1 MARIS
6 ITLLMCGLILCAM
19 GSIPALCQETSKPNS
34 LPEQLPVYIVDFKQD
49 LRRADVARE
58 IGDLGAFTSGLIHL
72 RLLEIS
78 SVTVHRVQTAPACGE
93 SLTPAADQSQTPRP
107 QAALSGDFYIV
118 HGSIET
124 HLPDFVLNY
133 FVDKCESRKLLKVF
147 QDTQPFTLDHA
158 LEEITSSAHAIA
170 FKIEKAIPPTQV
182 AVEPFSGDSDQPDQ
196 KDIRTTARNEVVQAV
211 SQSSDY
217 KVVDTSGYVVGG
229 QITFLKDTR
238 PIRLF
243 SNAAIIRADIHINA
257 HGKTYPLKQVTGTS
271 DQLKKFYA
279 DVAEE
284 VVRNLPQVLLAEHLQ
299 LPDVVNHMK
308 SDALLTQ
315 ANQLLSQ
322 CSDTDRDC
330 PSAQDAIKLL
340 SAVTQQDPRAW
351 KVFVTLGR
359 AQMRAGKNVDA
370 VSSLVK
376 ASDLIK
382 TDNESGGHISTQ
394 DQVDALRLL
403 GDSYRN
409 IADYREAEA
418 TYDEALRIDSS
429 LPQLYGSKALALQFD
444 NKRPQALAT
453 IIQGLK
459 ISGQTA
465 TAQPLHDS
473 AKGVIRALQPGEF
486 DESEVSLDKA
496 FAEGVPVAN
505 EYALLVALKWE
516 HVFDIS
522 WTPENRMNARKELKK
537 ALDRGPTDPAIL
549 VTAYGDAARAEL
561 VDGDQQRLMDLI
573 HDAEKQPA
581 DQIPLFLRAWIER
594 IQAHSEINNGEYAK
608 AYDAAEA
615 AYHIYPSDDASYL
628 LANSTLLLTQCKEW
642 SLVLGQKEDGLKQ
655 CKLEFLIRDDERKG
669 SISLTAD
676 QARALKEG
684 YQQAADVA
692 APLVAKR
699 YQDGDG
705 VLMRANHALGQD
717 KKTRDMFL
725 GFAQQDPKDV
735 SAVDILQY
743 VCSQYLFDFDC
754 SFVAAQKSVGLLSP
768 NAPTA
773 ASDYL
778 NIAEAAVLKGDSK
791 AASDWLASAG
801 QPQKMKPRDA
811 ALFYVYRLWVAMRT
825 GQTGEFKTDFDAWIE
840 ATKQFRES
848 KDDLN
853 WVFTGAKVALDRS
866 KAELG
871 TGKTELLLSMMDT
884 LENDSSTLPT
894 WPESGVL

>member
-1 MARIS
+1 MARKS
-6 ITLLMCGLILCAM
+6 IKLLICGLILCAVEN
-19 GSIPALCQETSKPNS
+19 IPALCQETSKPNS
-34 LPEQLPVYIVDFKQD
+34 LPEQLPVYIVDFNQD

-78 SVTVHRVQTAPACGE
+78 SVTVHRVQTTPVCGE
-93 SLTPAADQSQTPRP
+93 AVSPSPDQSQSTRT
-107 QAALSGDFYIV
+107 QAAPSGDFYIV

-133 FVDKCESRKLLKVF
+133 FVDKCENRKLLKVF

-182 AVEPFSGDSDQPDQ
+182 AVEPFSGDSDQQDQ

-211 SQSSDY
+211 LQSSDY
-217 KVVDTSGYVVGG
+217 KVVDTSGYIVGG
-229 QITFLKDTR
+229 QITFLKDAR
-238 PIRLF
+238 AIRIF
-243 SNAAIIRADIHINA
+243 PNATAIRADIHINA
-257 HGKTYPLKQVTGTS
+257 HGKTYPLKQVTGSS

-340 SAVTQQDPRAW
+340 SVVTQQDPRAW

-376 ASDLIK
+376 ANDLIK
-382 TDNESGGHISTQ
+382 ADNQSGGHISTQ
-394 DQVDALRLL
+394 DQVEALSLL
-403 GDSYRN
+403 GNSYRN

-444 NKRPQALAT
+444 NKRPQALDA

-459 ISGQTA
+459 ISGQAA
-465 TAQPLHDS
+465 TSQPLHES
-473 AKGVIRALQPGEF
+473 AKGVIHALQPGEF
-486 DESEVSLDKA
+486 DGSEASLDKA
-496 FAEGVPVAN
+496 FGQGVPVAN

-516 HVFDIS
+516 HIFDVS
-522 WTPENRMNARKELKK
+522 WTPESRAKARIDLKK
-537 ALDRGPTDPAIL
+537 ALDRGPTDPAVL

-561 VDGDQQRLMDLI
+561 VDGNQQHLMDLV
-573 HDAEKQPA
+573 HQAEKQPA
-581 DQIPLFLRAWIER
+581 DQIPPFLRAWIQR
-594 IQAHSEINNGEYAK
+594 IQAHSEIDSGDYSK
-608 AYDAAEA
+608 AYDAAEV

-628 LANSTLLLTQCKEW
+628 LADSTLLLTQCKEW
-642 SLVLGQKEDGLKQ
+642 ALVLGQKEDGLKQ
-655 CKLEFLIRDDERKG
+655 CKRDFLIRDDERKG
-669 SISLTAD
+669 SVSLTAD
-676 QARALKEG
+676 QARSLKES

-705 VLMRANHALGQD
+705 VLLRANHALGQD
-717 KKTRDMFL
+717 KKTRDLFL
-725 GFAQQDPKDV
+725 GFVQQDPKDA
-735 SAVDILQY
+735 SAVDILLY

-754 SFVAAQKSVGLLSP
+754 AFLAAQKIAGGLHA
-768 NAPTA
+768 NDPTA

-778 NIAEAAVLKGDSK
+778 NVAEAAVLKGDNK
-791 AASDWLASAG
+791 AATDWLASAG
-801 QPQKMKPRDA
+801 QPQTMKPRDA
-811 ALFYVYRLWVAMRT
+811 VLFYIYRLWVAMST
-825 GQTGEFKTDFDAWIE
+825 GQTGEFKTDFDAWRE
-840 ATKQFRES
+840 ATKQFRDS
-848 KDDLN
+848 KEDLN
-853 WVFTGAKVALDRS
+853 WVFTGAKKALDRS
-866 KAELG
+866 KTQMGA
-871 TGKTELLLSMMDT
+871 GKTELLLSMMAAS
-884 LENDSSTLPT
+884 ENDTSTLPS
-894 WPESGVL
+894 WPQSGIL